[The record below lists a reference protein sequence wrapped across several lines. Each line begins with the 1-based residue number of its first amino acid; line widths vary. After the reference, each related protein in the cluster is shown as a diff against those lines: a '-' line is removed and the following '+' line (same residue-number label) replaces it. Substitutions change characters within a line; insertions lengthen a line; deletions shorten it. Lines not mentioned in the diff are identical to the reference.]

1 MTPPPAGGGVGG
13 SGGGDGSG
21 GLGGSGGNGGSGG
34 SPMTEAVTS
43 STAMWVIR
51 IVKRRR
57 TRCILGSA
65 LWVY

>member
-1 MTPPPAGGGVGG
+1 MTPPPAGGGDGSGGNGG

-21 GLGGSGGNGGSGG
+21 GAGGSRRVATGDRDLID
-34 SPMTEAVTS
+34 T
-43 STAMWVIR
+43 MWVIG